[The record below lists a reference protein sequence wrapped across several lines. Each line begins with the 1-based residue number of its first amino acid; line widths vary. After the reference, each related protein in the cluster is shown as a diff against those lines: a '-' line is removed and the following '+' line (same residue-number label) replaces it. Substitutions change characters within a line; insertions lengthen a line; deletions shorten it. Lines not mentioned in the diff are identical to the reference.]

1 MGRAVRLVRFAA
13 LMALQYAVVVANMRA
28 VAAGSYGWTVST
40 DALIAFNG
48 IVLTKFV
55 VGANT
60 WPEKA
65 AVVVG
70 GCCGSVV
77 TLWLT
82 KGRL

>member
-1 MGRAVRLVRFAA
+1 VKLARVAA
-13 LMALQYAVVVANMRA
+13 LMALQYAVAVANMRA
-28 VAAGSYGWTVST
+28 VAAGSYGWTLGT

-48 IVLTKFV
+48 IALTKFYV
-55 VGANT
+55 SAET

-70 GCCGSVV
+70 GCAGSVL